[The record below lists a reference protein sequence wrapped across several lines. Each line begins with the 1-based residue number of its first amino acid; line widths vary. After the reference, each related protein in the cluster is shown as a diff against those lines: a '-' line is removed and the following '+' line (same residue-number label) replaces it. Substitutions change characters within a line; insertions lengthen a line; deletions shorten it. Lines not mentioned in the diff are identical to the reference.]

1 MTDTLRIIPL
11 GGAGEVGKN
20 MTILELG
27 ETAIAIDCGLMF
39 PESDMLGIDLVIP
52 DISYLMQAPD
62 YLQGIFLT
70 HGHEDHIGALPYV
83 LRQLEAPLFATR
95 LTRGLIEVKLR
106 EAGLL
111 DSTEIHTMAPGD
123 RVEVGPFVVE
133 SFHVCHSIPDSVG
146 LAIDTP
152 YGLVVHTGE
161 YKFDYTPVHGRLTD
175 YAALAGYGQRGV
187 LALMSDSTNAE
198 RPGYTPSER
207 LVSETFAKIFN
218 QAKGRIIV
226 STFASNI
233 SRVQQVIDCALQH
246 NRRIGVVGRSMVA
259 NVRMAR
265 NLGYLTA
272 PDDIFL
278 RPEDLDTFPPSR
290 VAIVCT
296 GTQGEPT
303 SALVRMANQE
313 HRQVTIQHGDSVI
326 LSATPIPGNEE
337 LVHRTL
343 DNLFRLGAAVYYHR
357 LMPVH
362 VSGHA
367 SQEEQKMMISLTQP
381 RYFIPAGGEY
391 RHLVLHAQL
400 GKELGIPEENIFVV
414 ENGQVI
420 EFDGEGARL
429 GERVGG
435 GHVLIDGLGI
445 GDVGEVVLRDRH
457 LLSRDGFVVVVVA
470 LDEATGELVEGPD
483 IVSRGFVYMR
493 DAEDLIEEAKHL
505 VIEALSNGHRDT
517 ASSLIHDTLAEF
529 LHQRT
534 RRHPMIFPVVLEV

>member
-1 MTDTLRIIPL
+1 MNDTLRIIPL

-20 MTILELG
+20 MTLFEAG
-27 ETAIAIDCGLMF
+27 ETAIAVDCGLMF
-39 PESDMLGIDLVIP
+39 PKSDMLGIDLVIP
-52 DISYLMQAPD
+52 DISYLMEAPD
-62 YLQGIFLT
+62 YLKGIFLT
-70 HGHEDHIGALPYV
+70 HGHEDHIGALPYI
-83 LRQLEAPLFATR
+83 LRQLEAPLYATR

-106 EAGLL
+106 EAKLL
-111 DSTEIHTMAPGD
+111 DTTEIHTIAPGD
-123 RVEVGPFVVE
+123 RVAVGPFTVE
-133 SFHVCHSIPDSVG
+133 FFHVCHSIPDSVG
-146 LAIDTP
+146 MAIDTP
-152 YGLVVHTGE
+152 QGLVIYTGE

-175 YAALAGYGQRGV
+175 YAALAEYGKRGV
-187 LALMSDSTNAE
+187 LALMADSTNSE

-207 LVSETFAKIFN
+207 TVSEAFERVFG

-233 SRVQQVIDCALQH
+233 SRVQQVIDCALHH
-246 NRRIGVVGRSMVA
+246 NRRLGVVGRSMVA
-259 NVRMAR
+259 NVGMAR
-265 NLGYLTA
+265 KLGYLSV
-272 PDDIFL
+272 PDDMLL
-278 RPEDLDTFPPSR
+278 RAEELDTVPPSQ

-303 SALVRMANQE
+303 SALVRMANKE
-313 HRQVTIQHGDSVI
+313 HRQVSIQYGDTVI

-381 RYFIPAGGEY
+381 RYFIPIGGEY
-391 RHLVLHAQL
+391 RHLVLNGQL
-400 GKELGIPEENIFVV
+400 ATNLGIPEENVFVV

-420 EFDGEGARL
+420 EFDDEGARL
-429 GERVGG
+429 GERVEG

-470 LDEATGELVEGPD
+470 LDEATGDLIEGPD

-493 DAEDLIEEAKHL
+493 SAEDLIDEAKSL
-505 VIEALSNGHRDT
+505 VIDVLTNGHRDT
-517 ASSLIHDTLAEF
+517 ASNLIRDTLAEF
-529 LHQRT
+529 LYQQT
-534 RRHPMIFPVVLEV
+534 RRRPMIFPVVLEV